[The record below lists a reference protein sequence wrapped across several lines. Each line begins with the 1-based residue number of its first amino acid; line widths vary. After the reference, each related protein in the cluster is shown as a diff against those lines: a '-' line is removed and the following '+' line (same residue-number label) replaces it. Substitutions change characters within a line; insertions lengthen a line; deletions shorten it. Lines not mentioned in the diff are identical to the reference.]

1 MWIVILVGVL
11 LILQVLRGYSSTSQE
26 IAFSQFLDQVG
37 DDQVVK
43 VLIKGEEIYIRS
55 THAGDAGDGPKP
67 RYDLYTY
74 NPGYDDLIKDLRE
87 HGIEIKVEKPS
98 DGRML
103 TALLSW
109 APLLILVGLWFV
121 FFRQMQ
127 AGGTKAM
134 SFGKS
139 KARLLTSDQKKITF
153 GDVAGVNEA
162 KEELEE
168 IIEFLQDPKKFQRL
182 GGKIPK
188 GVLLMGAPGT
198 GKTLLAKA
206 IAGEAAVPFYSI
218 SGSDFV
224 EMFVGVGAS
233 RVRDLF
239 EQGKKNAPC
248 IIFIDEIDAV
258 GRHRGAGLGG
268 GHDEREQ
275 TLNQL
280 LVEMDGFES
289 NEGVIL
295 ISATNRPDVLDPAL
309 LRPGRFDRRIVVN
322 PPDVKGREGILK
334 VHTRDIPLA
343 SDVDLVVLA
352 RSTPGFSGADLANM
366 VNEAALRGARFNKMK
381 VDMADFEFAK
391 DKVMMGSER
400 RSLVMSEEEKSL
412 TAYHEAGHALVAV
425 LVPEADPLHKVTII
439 PRGMALGLTQ
449 QLPLEDRYTYP
460 RSYLEANLQVL
471 MGGRMAEEIIFGSS
485 KMTTGAGNDLERATE
500 LARKMVCEWGMS
512 PAMGPVTF
520 GKREESIFLGKEFA
534 RHQDYSE
541 ATAVQIDDEIRGF
554 VNAAYGK
561 AREILEAN
569 QETLEGIAA
578 ALLEHE
584 VLDGEEIY
592 KLLALHSDLDVDKI
606 KRKKERAVE
615 EVKEQAEGK
624 THGGIEN
631 QEIGIENDP
640 PPTAPDTTSED

>member
-1 MWIVILVGVL
+1 MNQTVRTVLMWAVILVGVL
-11 LILQVLRGYSSTSQE
+11 LILQVLRGYSPTSEE
-26 IAFSQFLDQVG
+26 IAFSQMLDEVA
-37 DDQVVK
+37 DDRVVK
-43 VLIKGEEIYIRS
+43 VLIKGDEIYIR
-55 THAGDAGDGPKP
+55 TTDAGIDAGPKP
-67 RYDLYTY
+67 RYDQYTY

-87 HGIEIKVEKPS
+87 KGVEITVEKPS

-139 KARLLTSDQKKITF
+139 KARLLTPDQKKVTF
-153 GDVAGVNEA
+153 ADVAGVNEA

-168 IIEFLQDPKKFQRL
+168 IIEFLKDPKKFQRL
-182 GGKIPK
+182 GGKLPK

-206 IAGEAAVPFYSI
+206 IAGEAEVPFFSI

-239 EQGKKNAPC
+239 EQGKKHAPC

-275 TLNQL
+275 TLNAL
-280 LVEMDGFES
+280 LVEMDGFEG
-289 NEGVIL
+289 NDGVIL

-334 VHTRDIPLA
+334 VHTTEIPLA

-352 RSTPGFSGADLANM
+352 RSTPGFSGADLANL

-381 VDMADFEFAK
+381 VDMVDFEFAK

-400 RSLVMSEEEKSL
+400 RSLVMSEREKRL

-425 LVPEADPLHKVTII
+425 LLPEADPLHKVTII

-460 RSYLEANLQVL
+460 RSYLEARLQVL
-471 MGGRMAEEIIFGSS
+471 MGGRLAEEIVFGADH
-485 KMTTGAGNDLERATE
+485 MTTGAGDDLERATK

-512 PAMGPVTF
+512 ATMGPLTF
-520 GKREESIFLGKEFA
+520 GKQEESIFLGKEFA

-541 ATAVQIDDEIRGF
+541 ATALQIDAEIRKF
-554 VNAAYGK
+554 ITAAYDQSRDLLD
-561 AREILEAN
+561 ANQPVLEA
-569 QETLEGIAA
+569 IAL
-578 ALLEHE
+578 ALLEDE

-592 KLLALHSDLDVDKI
+592 TLLGENSDVDVEALK
-606 KRKKERAVE
+606 KQKERVE
-615 EVKEQAEGK
+615 KEVTESA
-624 THGGIEN
+624 
-631 QEIGIENDP
+631 
-640 PPTAPDTTSED
+640 